1 MYRGTTPRLIFNM
14 PFDVTQISVLWI
26 TFKQGA
32 KIQLEKTLEDCG
44 LNADKNQIFVTLTQ
58 AETLS
63 FTANKDMIIQLRV
76 KFINDKAGVSKE
88 IDTYVYDILHDGEI

>member
-1 MYRGTTPRLIFNM
+1 M

-26 TFKQGA
+26 TFKQGS

-44 LNADKNQIFVTLTQ
+44 INEEKNQILVTLTQ

-63 FTANKDMIIQLRV
+63 FIANKDMIIQIRV
-76 KFINDKAGVSKE
+76 KFQNDKAGVSKE
-88 IDTYVYDILHDGEI
+88 IDTYVNDILHDGEI

>member
-1 MYRGTTPRLIFNM
+1 MYRGTTPKLIFNM

-26 TFKQGA
+26 TFKQGS

-44 LNADKNQIFVTLTQ
+44 INEEKNQILVTLTQ

-63 FTANKDMIIQLRV
+63 FIANKDMIIQIRV
-76 KFINDKAGVSKE
+76 KFQNDKAGVSKE
-88 IDTYVYDILHDGEI
+88 IDTYVNDILHDGEI